1 MKKTDLIEN
10 RGITSKDLFNTIG
23 GTTLDK
29 MSGKT
34 IEVSAVAIGKDVS
47 VDTGELVKVGIL
59 RAVDGSIITTISE
72 VAIQSISNLV
82 DYMEDENLES
92 VTVSVNKQK
101 ANSGREFITLTMV

>member
-34 IEVSAVAIGKDVS
+34 IEISAVAIGKDLS
-47 VDTGELVKVGIL
+47 VETGEPVKVGIL
-59 RAVDGSIITTISE
+59 RVAQFYMIASSIWQRLTSSE
-72 VAIQSISNLV
+72 DI
-82 DYMEDENLES
+82 
-92 VTVSVNKQK
+92 
-101 ANSGREFITLTMV
+101 